1 MKISK
6 KFVKSRGF
14 WIFLFF
20 IGIFSFFV
28 IQKVFV
34 SEEKRIERM
43 IGIAKRAFEKEDPE
57 LLFGFISK
65 GYQDEM
71 GFDYSGVREGLYEI
85 FSQFEGIKVSLSEL
99 EVEVVGEEAE
109 VQLDV
114 WIFAKYEDQPVFL
127 IGSLNNPVPS
137 KVFLQR
143 EEGEWKVVKF
153 LLSSSNLNK

>member
-1 MKISK
+1 
-6 KFVKSRGF
+6 
-14 WIFLFF
+14 
-20 IGIFSFFV
+20 
-28 IQKVFV
+28 
-34 SEEKRIERM
+34 M
-43 IGIAKRAFEKEDPE
+43 ILTAKNAFEREDPE
-57 LLFGFISK
+57 LLIGFISR

-99 EVEVVGEEAE
+99 EVEVVGEEAK

-114 WIFAKYEDQPVFL
+114 WILAKYEDQPVFL

-143 EEGEWKVVKF
+143 EDGEWKVVKF
-153 LLSSSNLNK
+153 LLSSSNFNK